1 LPRVSTNESD
11 QGSRSEGVKVKRWG
25 QVDLALM
32 ELARMNREIAAF
44 QPTVRDDDDR
54 DHLASLEACR
64 AALVRLVAREL
75 EIADA

>member
-1 LPRVSTNESD
+1 
-11 QGSRSEGVKVKRWG
+11 
-25 QVDLALM
+25 M